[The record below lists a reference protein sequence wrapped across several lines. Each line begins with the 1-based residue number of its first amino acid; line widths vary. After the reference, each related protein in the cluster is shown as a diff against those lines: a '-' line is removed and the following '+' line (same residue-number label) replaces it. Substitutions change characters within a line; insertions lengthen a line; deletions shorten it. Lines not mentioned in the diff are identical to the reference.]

1 MQRLVIT
8 YATLIVMQEQT
19 TEAIEITRLS
29 EYAEDENGYVQKA
42 QGTRLNDYEYG
53 QIASETQSND

>member
-1 MQRLVIT
+1 
-8 YATLIVMQEQT
+8 MQEQT

-29 EYAEDENGYVQKA
+29 EYAEDDYGYVQKA
-42 QGTRLNDYEYG
+42 RGTRLNDYEYG